1 MEENNYFQKFVRFD
15 IYCPKCKHANDSEVE
30 DPCNE
35 CLNTPART
43 DGSRKP
49 INFKEQE

>member
-1 MEENNYFQKFVRFD
+1 MIENEIFTKIVDYET
-15 IYCPKCKHANDSEVE
+15 YCQKCKHKDLNDTD

-35 CLNTPART
+35 CLTKSVRT

-49 INFKEQE
+49 INFKEGD

>member
-1 MEENNYFQKFVRFD
+1 MIENEIVTKIVDYAK
-15 IYCPKCKHANDSEVE
+15 YCPQCKHRYLDDTD

-35 CLNTPART
+35 CMAHPART

-49 INFKEQE
+49 MNFEEEE